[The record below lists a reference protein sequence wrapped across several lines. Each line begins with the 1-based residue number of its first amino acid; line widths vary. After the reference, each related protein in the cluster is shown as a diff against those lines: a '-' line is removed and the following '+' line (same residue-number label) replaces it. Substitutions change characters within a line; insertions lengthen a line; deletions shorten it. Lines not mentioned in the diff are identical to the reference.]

1 MYLDKSLR
9 AVQVLKVRASHECGQ
24 ERAVIKKFLG
34 AYAVGLLLV
43 GGALGY
49 VVFATNQRLE
59 RTVTELFNNQ
69 QLILARQIAQD
80 ITNHF
85 LFLETQLKTVSA
97 LSEVETLPNRE
108 PLEHLHGLVSE
119 WNVLATGFLRSQGK
133 SFAITSG
140 PALGA
145 EDLRFLHSAE
155 LVEWSLSPEHAG
167 MVRITRD
174 FVPDEGVF
182 DGRRILL
189 MFTTSTEENGAEGV
203 FFIIDP
209 LAVAQ
214 RYARDVRSGETGYA
228 WVINEDAV
236 FLSHYEEQFI
246 NLNSLNVREQRNPD
260 IPYDR
265 INRIVTDN
273 LLHGMEGTDW
283 YISGWHRGIISR
295 MKKLLAYSPVRYAG
309 TQAPDN
315 LWSVALAA
323 PTTEVYGMLQP
334 LLYRGWLITGVSLLL
349 VFSGLAWIIYFSLRW
364 AQLLKTEVDRKT
376 ADLRQSEAEVR
387 VERDRVKES
396 MSHLLQAQEKL
407 LRSERFAAIGEAA
420 AHLAHEIK
428 NPLLLMGGFAA
439 QVRRQLPVDSKHR
452 QKLEVVESEAKRLE
466 NMLMEVQ
473 NFTRPAKPQKEMQDI
488 NREIEDIISLM
499 ENDLRQKGIMVV
511 KNLDETLP
519 LVEHDPRQIRQ
530 VLLNLAKNAGEAITG
545 AGRITFSSWQENGRI
560 KVSVNDTGVG
570 MSREVLENLF
580 RPFYTTKVKGTGL
593 GLVVC
598 SRIIEDHGG
607 EISASSVEG
616 RGSTFTIT
624 LPAM

>member
-1 MYLDKSLR
+1 
-9 AVQVLKVRASHECGQ
+9 
-24 ERAVIKKFLG
+24 VIKKFLG

-97 LSEVETLPNRE
+97 LSEVETLSNK
-108 PLEHLHGLVSE
+108 PLERLHGLVSE

-174 FVPDEGVF
+174 FVPNEGVF
-182 DGRRILL
+182 NGRRILL
-189 MFTTSTEENGAEGV
+189 LFTTSTEGNGAEGV

-273 LLHGMEGTDW
+273 LLQGMEGTDW

-364 AQLLKTEVDRKT
+364 AQLLKTVVDLKT
-376 ADLRQSEAEVR
+376 ADLIQSEAEVR

-452 QKLEVVESEAKRLE
+452 QKLELVESEAKRLE
-466 NMLMEVQ
+466 NLLMEVQ

-488 NREIEDIISLM
+488 NREIEDIICLV
-499 ENDLRQKGIMVV
+499 ENDLRQKGVMVV

-545 AGRITFSSWQENGRI
+545 DGRITFSSWQENGRI
-560 KVSVNDTGVG
+560 KVSVSDTGVG
-570 MSREVLENLF
+570 MSAEVLENLF
-580 RPFYTTKVKGTGL
+580 RPFYTTKAKGTGL

-616 RGSTFTIT
+616 QGSTFTIT
-624 LPAM
+624 LPVM